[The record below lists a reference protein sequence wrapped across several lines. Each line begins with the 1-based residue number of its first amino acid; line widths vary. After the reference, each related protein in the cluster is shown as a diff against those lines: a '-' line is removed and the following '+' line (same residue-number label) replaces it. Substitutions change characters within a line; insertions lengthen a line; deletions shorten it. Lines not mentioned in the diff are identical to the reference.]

1 MADLVKELISGVA
14 DSVLKE
20 ILKKTTGRATT
31 KRRRRK
37 TRPAATTTAARKPT
51 SAKPK
56 PLRKQV
62 SKRRTAAG
70 RSRQRRS

>member
-1 MADLVKELISGVA
+1 MADLVKELISGVV

-20 ILKKTTGRATT
+20 ILK
-31 KRRRRK
+31 
-37 TRPAATTTAARKPT
+37 TAARKAT

-56 PLRKQV
+56 PPRKQV

-70 RSRQRRS
+70 RSRQRRR

>member
-1 MADLVKELISGVA
+1 MISGVV

-20 ILKKTTGRATT
+20 ILKKTTGRATS
-31 KRRRRK
+31 KRKKRK
-37 TRPAATTTAARKPT
+37 TSSSSTTTAARKANPV
-51 SAKPK
+51 KPK
-56 PLRKQV
+56 PARKQV